1 MRQIK
6 GRLFALLWEGEGDAR
21 RLVFQETGTDV
32 AGIPNN
38 TSGDGPAAH
47 PRCLAFLACS
57 LVLCYSPH
65 TLLATLWIRAIL
77 AHCSSSVSLLPISQ
91 LAKPH
96 WGDR

>member
-6 GRLFALLWEGEGDAR
+6 RRLFALGKVETASGGLFATRLERVRPR
-21 RLVFQETGTDV
+21 RLGF
-32 AGIPNN
+32 
-38 TSGDGPAAH
+38 
-47 PRCLAFLACS
+47 RACA
-57 LVLCYSPH
+57 LVPGYSPH
-65 TLLATLWIRAIL
+65 TLLATLWMRAIL